1 MIGCVLVACGME
13 EAAVVAKSIPPTL
26 SRGMEHGALNDQARC
41 CDGGFEAWSQRRGV
55 GCLTS
60 FPPRRILHGRAA
72 ILILMSPH
80 VCRRTIFTT
89 CSPPSL
95 RLLRLPTILA
105 PPPLP
110 LHPLFCLPINLDF
123 VRIHLSR
130 PLSPPPSYS
139 TSWGTSPS
147 CPPCLLGGSS
157 KVSPPLRI
165 DSLAALKKQEGW
177 SLHTNSIPINVG

>member
-1 MIGCVLVACGME
+1 M
-13 EAAVVAKSIPPTL
+13 VAKSIPPTL

-95 RLLRLPTILA
+95 RLLRLPTIRPPPPPSP
-105 PPPLP
+105 PPPLLP
-110 LHPLFCLPINLDF
+110 PNQLRLCTHPSVPSSLSSTILFD
-123 VRIHLSR
+123 V
-130 PLSPPPSYS
+130 
-139 TSWGTSPS
+139 
-147 CPPCLLGGSS
+147 LGYKSI
-157 KVSPPLRI
+157 VPPLLIGRFLQ
-165 DSLAALKKQEGW
+165 SLP
-177 SLHTNSIPINVG
+177 TPPD

>member
-1 MIGCVLVACGME
+1 MVAETRRRMPHILPSSKNTSWPRGNPHTDVTTRLQ
-13 EAAVVAKSIPPTL
+13 AHHIHDLFPSLPT
-26 SRGMEHGALNDQARC
+26 
-41 CDGGFEAWSQRRGV
+41 
-55 GCLTS
+55 
-60 FPPRRILHGRAA
+60 
-72 ILILMSPH
+72 
-80 VCRRTIFTT
+80 
-89 CSPPSL
+89 SPPSSHY
-95 RLLRLPTILA
+95 PA

>member
-95 RLLRLPTILA
+95 RLLRLPTIL
-105 PPPLP
+105 PPNQLRLCTHPSVPSSLSSTILFDVLGYKSIVPPL
-110 LHPLFCLPINLDF
+110 LIGRFLQSLPT
-123 VRIHLSR
+123 
-130 PLSPPPSYS
+130 PP
-139 TSWGTSPS
+139 
-147 CPPCLLGGSS
+147 
-157 KVSPPLRI
+157 
-165 DSLAALKKQEGW
+165 D
-177 SLHTNSIPINVG
+177 

>member
-95 RLLRLPTILA
+95 RLLRLPTIL
-105 PPPLP
+105 L
-110 LHPLFCLPINLDF
+110 CLPINF
-123 VRIHLSR
+123 VFAGIHPSH